1 VNHRRFLVPIALAG
15 AFGTALTP
23 ALASASTQSAGSAP
37 ATVASNAVNSTS
49 AGHEY
54 SSPAANSVFHR
65 TSATSPNPGLFVD
78 MAGGNTSTYGVQ
90 FEMTLG
96 NLQSGTV
103 TVSTGWGDGSSDA
116 QTVTAPVKNG
126 QVVLQFSHTY
136 STLGIYR
143 VLVLASDGQ
152 GDDTMNSVVIETGSE
167 YVPYGPTRILDTRN
181 PGAGGAIAPHG
192 KYALK
197 VVGAG
202 TAGATIP
209 AGVTAVAL
217 NITATQGT
225 GNGFLTVYG
234 DDTIGNLPTVLP
246 QTSNLNFAANQTVA
260 NLVIVP
266 VGADGTVDIY
276 NGAPKG
282 SVHVVADVAGYFT
295 TSTQSAFLAVGPQRI
310 LDTRSGV
317 GATKAPVGAGKT
329 LNVTVAGGADGVPA
343 NASAVVVHFTTVD
356 STRNG
361 LITAFPAG
369 QVVPNV
375 SNLNYAAGSI
385 TSNTAVVPVGKNG
398 QISLENTSSGSTDI
412 VGDLAGYFTTTPG
425 TGASSYIPYP
435 APVRYIDSR
444 PGSTDALNGVGPVVG
459 PLNAL
464 TAYPFPM
471 PFTNMTTATVP
482 AVVTNATVTSPTG
495 NGDLSLYPYN
505 PAQPS
510 VPTTSNLNYA
520 SGQTIA
526 NLAFVAPDATA
537 DSSGNHDSAIYLG
550 GKGTAEVIVDE
561 FGEFIE

>member
-1 VNHRRFLVPIALAG
+1 MNHRRFLVPIALVG

-23 ALASASTQSAGSAP
+23 ALASASTQSAPGT
-37 ATVASNAVNSTS
+37 ATSRAANSTS
-49 AGHEY
+49 AGYEY

-65 TSATSPNPGLFVD
+65 TSATSPNPGMFVD
-78 MAGGNTSTYGVQ
+78 MAGGNTSTYSVQ
-90 FEMTLG
+90 FQITLG

-103 TVSTGWGDGSSDA
+103 TISTGWGDGSSDA

-126 QVVLQFSHTY
+126 QAVLEFSHTY
-136 STLGIYR
+136 SALGIYR
-143 VLVLASDGQ
+143 VLVMASDGQ
-152 GDDTMNSVVIETGSE
+152 GDDAMNATVIETGSE
-167 YVPYGPTRILDTRN
+167 YVPYGPTRILDTRTL
-181 PGAGGAIAPHG
+181 GAGGAIAPHG
-192 KYALK
+192 TYALK

-234 DDTIGNLPTVLP
+234 DDTYGNIPTPLPA
-246 QTSNLNFAANQTVA
+246 TSNLNYAANQTVA
-260 NLVIVP
+260 NLVIAP

-295 TSTQSAFLAVGPQRI
+295 ASTQSAFLAVGPQRI

-317 GATKAPVGAGKT
+317 GAAKAPIGAGKT

-343 NASAVVVHFTTVD
+343 TASAVVIHFTTVD

-361 LITAFPAG
+361 LISAFPAG
-369 QVVPNV
+369 QAAPNV

-385 TSNTAVVPVGKNG
+385 TSNTAVVPVGKDG
-398 QISLENTSSGSTDI
+398 QISLENTSTGTTDV

-425 TGASSYIPYP
+425 TGASSYIPLP

-444 PGSTDALNGVGPVVG
+444 PGATDALNGQGPLVG
-459 PLNAL
+459 PLGAL

-471 PFTNMTTATVP
+471 PFTDMTTAAVP
-482 AVVTNATVTSPTG
+482 DVVTNATVTSPTG
-495 NGDLSLYPYN
+495 NGDLALYPYN

-520 SGQTIA
+520 SGQTLS
-526 NLAFVAPDATA
+526 NLAFVAPSTIA
-537 DSSGNHDSAIYLG
+537 DVSGNHDSAIYLG